1 LAAGLTR
8 AEIEDQFSAIAD
20 FADIGEAIDSP
31 MKTYSAGMYSRLAF
45 AVAVVVE
52 PDVLIVDEALS
63 TGDAKFKKK
72 SLEKIKTLRGEN
84 RAIILVSHAL
94 ATIKEIC
101 NDVIWLDK
109 GKIVMR
115 GNPDEVVA
123 AYKESLQVA
132 KSSSADEDL

>member
-1 LAAGLTR
+1 MNKRIVIIPTYN
-8 AEIEDQFSAIAD
+8 EIENI
-20 FADIGEAIDSP
+20 EAILLKVLSLNP
-31 MKTYSAGMYSRLAF
+31 VF
-45 AVAVVVE
+45 
-52 PDVLIVDEALS
+52 DVLIVDEALS

-115 GNPDEVVA
+115 GNPEEVVA